1 MSEPLSSSY
10 ARLRDGKLKSNRI
23 EIRLLREFTAL
34 ATALRQRE
42 IIFTPRNDPARY
54 TVRSTR
60 EAASER
66 AVMDLAVNGELA
78 PRAFAV
84 HAEDL
89 RALVNAMPAWQP
101 SVSLNTLPSDD
112 GEIQALMIRAGE
124 RVTTIDAYGVA
135 RTLPRRD

>member
-1 MSEPLSSSY
+1 
-10 ARLRDGKLKSNRI
+10 
-23 EIRLLREFTAL
+23 
-34 ATALRQRE
+34 
-42 IIFTPRNDPARY
+42 
-54 TVRSTR
+54 
-60 EAASER
+60 
-66 AVMDLAVNGELA
+66 MDLVVNGELA

-84 HAEDL
+84 NAEDL
-89 RALVNAMPAWQP
+89 RALANAMPEWQP